1 MADIERI
8 TPPLP
13 TLPSPV
19 GRNVGSKR
27 RRTPRDG
34 GEPGDRPGDR
44 PGSDLPAERN
54 NEPDP
59 IEHIDEYV

>member
-1 MADIERI
+1 MAEIERI

-13 TLPSPV
+13 TLPTPV

-34 GEPGDRPGDR
+34 GEPGGKPRADV
-44 PGSDLPAERN
+44 PAEPN
-54 NEPDP
+54 PDSEP